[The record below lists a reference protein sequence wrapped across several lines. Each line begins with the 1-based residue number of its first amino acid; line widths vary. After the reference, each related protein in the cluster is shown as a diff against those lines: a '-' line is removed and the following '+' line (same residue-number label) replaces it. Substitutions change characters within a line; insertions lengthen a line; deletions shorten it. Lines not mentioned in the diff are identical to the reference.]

1 MVKKRVFALLAACAI
16 LISSFGTS
24 ASAVETVDES
34 VVHMK
39 ELVCDPLELS
49 TLAEWEGGPA
59 TRAFARIN
67 ISIAPNSQ
75 TAAKSQAFSLEAGEV
90 VRINCS
96 YSPASASVDFG
107 LIAPDGYF
115 YYERVTGGDINKAI
129 QVDERGTYILAVRNN
144 SSDTVSVVGFVHY

>member
-1 MVKKRVFALLAACAI
+1 MVKKRIITLLMACVI
-16 LISSFGTS
+16 LCVGLAVPANAVDRNNAVSIHELTREPAEVSSLLDDEGGFGERAFGT
-24 ASAVETVDES
+24 VRVD
-34 VVHMK
+34 V
-39 ELVCDPLELS
+39 
-49 TLAEWEGGPA
+49 PA
-59 TRAFARIN
+59 GT
-67 ISIAPNSQ
+67 IAK
-75 TAAKSQAFSLEAGEV
+75 AKSQSFSLETGET

-96 YSPASASVDFG
+96 YSPESASVDFG